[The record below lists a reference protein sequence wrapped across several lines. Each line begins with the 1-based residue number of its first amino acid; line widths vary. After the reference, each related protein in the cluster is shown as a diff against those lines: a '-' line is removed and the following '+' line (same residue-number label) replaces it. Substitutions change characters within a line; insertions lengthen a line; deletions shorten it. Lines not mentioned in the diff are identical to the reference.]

1 MNEQDDLRFDA
12 LLTED
17 LSALPPG
24 DNDLANPWEG
34 PIQRIALGLALTT
47 LHLNLLWLEYI
58 LPTVGTL
65 LLFLGFRSLRRE
77 NRWFTAAWFLSGL
90 KMAGQALSLLEAAT
104 PWQAPA
110 IETGA
115 PWVIVLTVCLQS
127 GFFLLFRQ
135 ALKKVF
141 QKAGV
146 AQEKDPLLGMA
157 VWTVVVAFL
166 AVSPLSQSWL
176 AFLPTV
182 AFYIYLCRSL
192 YDLPDSL
199 GDAGYALV
207 DAPVR
212 VSDRT
217 VRLWYLLGCLLLTLA
232 CNLASAHLP
241 LDSRPYISP
250 AVSETRQR
258 LESLGFPAG
267 LLADLPDS
275 EVEQMAGAVFV
286 DTSQELLMFDPHS
299 EPRYNTYDLIY
310 EYRDEPGN
318 SNLNVTSAVVQL
330 PDNRFHACVFFEWEN
345 HAYGDD
351 HSPFWTDG
359 FSLSIDD
366 AQTSGYAGALLY
378 EKDGLTWAA
387 PIPELEQSTRT
398 GQGFFGSYTL
408 EHFSGKVNYP
418 AGADRRRGWL
428 TVSFSL
434 PEDQWLSCLSLN
446 YQRVTGP
453 LRFPYQDP
461 VDQIFA
467 GFLGNDNKKQ
477 YYTTF
482 ETLSR
487 HETYAN
493 DEDGT

>member
-1 MNEQDDLRFDA
+1 MNERDDLRFDA

-47 LHLNLLWLEYI
+47 LHLNFLWLEYI

-110 IETGA
+110 VETRA

-135 ALKKVF
+135 ALRKVF

-176 AFLPTV
+176 AFLPTI

-192 YDLPDSL
+192 YDLPDNL

-217 VRLWYLLGCLLLTLA
+217 VRLWYLLG
-232 CNLASAHLP
+232 
-241 LDSRPYISP
+241 
-250 AVSETRQR
+250 
-258 LESLGFPAG
+258 
-267 LLADLPDS
+267 
-275 EVEQMAGAVFV
+275 
-286 DTSQELLMFDPHS
+286 
-299 EPRYNTYDLIY
+299 
-310 EYRDEPGN
+310 
-318 SNLNVTSAVVQL
+318 
-330 PDNRFHACVFFEWEN
+330 
-345 HAYGDD
+345 
-351 HSPFWTDG
+351 
-359 FSLSIDD
+359 
-366 AQTSGYAGALLY
+366 
-378 EKDGLTWAA
+378 
-387 PIPELEQSTRT
+387 
-398 GQGFFGSYTL
+398 
-408 EHFSGKVNYP
+408 
-418 AGADRRRGWL
+418 
-428 TVSFSL
+428 
-434 PEDQWLSCLSLN
+434 LSL
-446 YQRVTGP
+446 
-453 LRFPYQDP
+453 
-461 VDQIFA
+461 I
-467 GFLGNDNKKQ
+467 
-477 YYTTF
+477 
-482 ETLSR
+482 
-487 HETYAN
+487 HI
-493 DEDGT
+493 